1 MSWSSKR
8 ASTAPPALSFS
19 NIEMQFD
26 NSAAIS
32 ASLGLRPQDRFANP
46 RGYALA
52 VDGLFCRFRI
62 DAPRASGVYG
72 WFVDDELVYIG
83 RAANLR
89 NRLSDQYG
97 RVSPRHPYAGGQ
109 LQKCRMNAR
118 INQALAAGSIVAVK
132 WIATPD
138 YVSLEREL
146 IGYHRPKWNIR

>member
-1 MSWSSKR
+1 MHPR
-8 ASTAPPALSFS
+8 PFATAVGSIVLADV
-19 NIEMQFD
+19 I
-26 NSAAIS
+26 
-32 ASLGLRPQDRFANP
+32 GHRPQDRFANP
-46 RGYALA
+46 RAYALA
-52 VDGLFCRFRI
+52 VDMLFCSFRI
-62 DAPRASGVYG
+62 EAPRVSGVYG

-132 WIATPD
+132 WFATLD
-138 YVSLEREL
+138 YVSVEREL
-146 IGYHRPKWNIR
+146 LAAHRPGWNIR